1 MRKAR
6 SAHLS
11 SRMLPGRCVRRSLEP
26 GCPAAPGR
34 NCLALL
40 PPGPDAV
47 RKLPV
52 RGTWPSTLAPVRP
65 FLERHP
71 LGREFSP
78 AIAACGFR
86 EPLAPRLARPG
97 KRERSTACIRSLTGN
112 HGFPWAPPSPL
123 TERDVWEPPRR
134 RSQPPAADRSRS
146 RARDSPCNNFVRG
159 TVPVTTSFEGLS
171 LSLVGRVRPP
181 SPRVESMSLPQ
192 GKARSGGGS
201 WWPSTTL
208 AVTSYVLV
216 VTMVRDAR
224 RRRYEHPGDHRGAA

>member
-11 SRMLPGRCVRRSLEP
+11 SRAYPGWCVRRSLGP

-65 FLERHP
+65 FLGRHP

-97 KRERSTACIRSLTGN
+97 TPMLALRASHLSRVN
-112 HGFPWAPPSPL
+112 PWFPRGPPPCG
-123 TERDVWEPPRR
+123 RR
-134 RSQPPAADRSRS
+134 RQSEVCGAGEGLDQATVFASVSLPAGK
-146 RARDSPCNNFVRG
+146 ARLRRPIVVAFGRG
-159 TVPVTTSFEGLS
+159 TVPVSASLQGLS
-171 LSLVGRVRPP
+171 L
-181 SPRVESMSLPQ
+181 
-192 GKARSGGGS
+192 
-201 WWPSTTL
+201 
-208 AVTSYVLV
+208 
-216 VTMVRDAR
+216 
-224 RRRYEHPGDHRGAA
+224 